1 MPHTSVTEARNRP
14 ARAAS
19 PAPDGQRSRTRKQS
33 WWSRVAFAF
42 PLYPVMIVV
51 LLVTQLPF
59 VLTLWYSLNDWNL
72 ATSSDGPEFIW
83 FANYATIFTE
93 PEFLQAAGNTVIM
106 TAGAVIISFV
116 LGLLLALLVN
126 REFLG
131 RGIVRTLLIIPFLVL
146 PAATALLWKNT
157 MLGTNYGIINWLL
170 GLVGIDAVDWLGEF
184 PMLSV
189 IIILTW
195 QWAPFFMLILL
206 AGLQSEDPSTIEAAK
221 VDGAG
226 AVARFRNLS
235 WRHLRPYSEL
245 SIVLGTIY
253 IIQTFDAVYLA
264 APGSATTNIPYYL
277 YQRAFRGL
285 EIGQASAMAVV
296 VLIATLII
304 ASVGLR
310 VASNLLK
317 TTEGRES

>member
-1 MPHTSVTEARNRP
+1 MTQPSVSEARKRP
-14 ARAAS
+14 AQASAPAPGAHKGNLRRPSWFARAAH
-19 PAPDGQRSRTRKQS
+19 
-33 WWSRVAFAF
+33 AF
-42 PLYPVMIVV
+42 PLYPMMIVV
-51 LLVTQLPF
+51 LLATQLPF
-59 VLTLWYSLNDWNL
+59 ILTLWYSLNDWNL
-72 ATSSDGPEFIW
+72 ATSRNGPEFVG
-83 FANYATIFTE
+83 FENYTKIFTE
-93 PEFLQAAGNTVIM
+93 PEFLQAAGNTVVM
-106 TAGAVIISFV
+106 TAGAVVVSFII
-116 LGLLLALLVN
+116 GLLLALLVN
-126 REFLG
+126 REFFG
-131 RGIVRTLLIIPFLVL
+131 RGIVRTMLITPFLVL

-157 MLGTNYGIINWLL
+157 MLGTSYGIVNWVI
-170 GLVGIDAVDWLGEF
+170 GLVGIPPVDWLGQF

-195 QWAPFFMLILL
+195 QWSPFFMLILL
-206 AGLQSEDPSTIEAAK
+206 AGLQSEDPSTIQAAQ

-226 AVARFRNLS
+226 ALSRFRYLT

-296 VLIATLII
+296 VLFATLII

-317 TTEGRES
+317 STEGRAS